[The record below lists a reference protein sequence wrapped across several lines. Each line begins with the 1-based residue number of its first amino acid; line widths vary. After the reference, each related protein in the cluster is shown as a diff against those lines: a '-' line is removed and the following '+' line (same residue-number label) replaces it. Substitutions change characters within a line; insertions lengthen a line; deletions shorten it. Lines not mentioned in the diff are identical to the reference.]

1 MACTRPVVTV
11 IAQKI
16 QLPYSNVMIHELTN
30 AAGRFTANNEL
41 HARPFPRV
49 RAPRQAICMAF
60 LPNDGA
66 TNEDIEQHLN
76 ALLTR
81 NGLAPSQPA
90 SPHYYGP
97 IGRIELKWERHTEFF
112 TYTIFSDRGARPHF
126 DVASDLVPADWLA
139 SVPGDLL
146 TACIVEVEMFE
157 DEKATHSFI
166 ENHVAGALVPESTTM
181 AYMLDK
187 AVVAASDFRV
197 DANGFV
203 RYFLLGQKGTGQ
215 GRLGRVTQRLIEIET
230 YKSMALLALPAA
242 RSVSAVLAQKDIEI
256 SQVAANVQS
265 GNGKHNENLD
275 QLLEITAE
283 LEALIAE
290 NSSRFSAAE
299 AYEAIV
305 RARVTILRET
315 RFEGRQSFAE
325 FMSRRF
331 EPAMR
336 TCVWTSSRLSL
347 MAERASRV
355 GDMLRT
361 RIGVRR
367 EQQNADILASMNERA
382 AQQLKLQE
390 TVEGLSVIAISY
402 YAVGLLT
409 YLLAPLASPLGV
421 SHKILTASVIIP
433 VILIVYWAVKRLR
446 KLN

>member
-1 MACTRPVVTV
+1 
-11 IAQKI
+11 
-16 QLPYSNVMIHELTN
+16 MINELTN

-49 RAPRQAICMAF
+49 KAPRQAICMAF
-60 LPNDGA
+60 LPNDGT
-66 TNEDIEQHLN
+66 TNKDLEGHLN
-76 ALLTR
+76 ALLAR
-81 NGLAPSQPA
+81 NGLGPSQPG

-112 TYTIFSDRGARPHF
+112 TYTIFSDRGTRAHF

-139 SVPGDLL
+139 NVPGALL
-146 TACIVEVEMFE
+146 TSCIVEIEMHANAEETVE
-157 DEKATHSFI
+157 FI
-166 ENHVAGALVPESTTM
+166 ETHVSTALVSESTTV
-181 AYMLDK
+181 AYVLDQ
-187 AVVAASDFRV
+187 AAVAASDFRV

-203 RYFLLGQKGTGQ
+203 RFFLLGQQGTGSA
-215 GRLGRVTQRLIEIET
+215 RLGRLTQRLIEIET

-242 RSVSAVLAQKDIEI
+242 RAVSAILAQKDVEI
-256 SQVAANVQS
+256 SQVAARVRE
-265 GNGKHNENLD
+265 GREHNNDNLN
-275 QLLEITAE
+275 QLLEISAE

-299 AYEAIV
+299 AYQAIV
-305 RARVTILRET
+305 RERITILREA

-382 AQQLKLQE
+382 AQQLKLQQ

-402 YAVGLLT
+402 YAVGLLS
-409 YLLAPLASPLGV
+409 YLLKPLAEPLGV
-421 SHKILTASVIIP
+421 SEKYLTGLAVIP
-433 VILIVYWAVKRLR
+433 VILFVYWAVKRLR
-446 KLN
+446 NND

>member
-215 GRLGRVTQRLIEIET
+215 GRL
-230 YKSMALLALPAA
+230 
-242 RSVSAVLAQKDIEI
+242 AQKDIEI